1 MCYDV
6 AVELL
11 GNKKLSESTYA
22 AASKM
27 FGEKELVSLIGTVG
41 GFSMTC
47 LTTIA
52 YDCTPPDDVPHR
64 LKPRA
69 A

>member
-1 MCYDV
+1 M

-11 GNKKLSESTYA
+11 NDHRLSDA
-22 AASKM
+22 LFANASKL
-27 FGEKELVSLIGTVG
+27 FNEKELVSLIASVG
-41 GFSMTC
+41 QFSMTC

-64 LKPRA
+64 LKH
-69 A
+69 